1 MKCEACGFDLADK
14 FVRII
19 PNHSGYVTNRGES
32 CDLYGCPVCGTVRFE
47 IAELNDYAKELHSQ
61 RVMQATK
68 CYGRSK

>member
-47 IAELNDYAKELHSQ
+47 IAKVNVKLELHEQ
-61 RVMQATK
+61 RISQATK